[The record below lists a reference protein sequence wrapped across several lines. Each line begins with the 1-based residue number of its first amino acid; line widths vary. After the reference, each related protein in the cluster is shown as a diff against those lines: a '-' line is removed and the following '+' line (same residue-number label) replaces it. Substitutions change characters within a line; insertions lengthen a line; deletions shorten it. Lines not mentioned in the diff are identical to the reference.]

1 MNREPDLFIASRANE
16 HEPVHR
22 LNSMFFE
29 LLVAGISD
37 LHMIE
42 DENGWNLRIRTPV
55 GMQLY
60 RQISREEGVLYADKI
75 KTRCNISVT
84 ERIRPDDGR
93 FRLRYRLEGGEERSL
108 DVRVNVSH
116 SIRGDY
122 IVCRLLDQRKAA
134 VQIDSLGLPIHYVD
148 VIRQLNEEPR
158 GLFLVTGP
166 TGSGKTT
173 TLYAILN
180 MLNDGTRNILAIEN
194 PVEYMVPGI
203 QQFDVDGKNLT
214 FADQLR
220 AALRQDPDVI
230 LVGEI
235 RDQETADVAVQA
247 AATGHLVLS
256 TLHTNDALQSVF
268 RLMDL
273 GVDPKRLALTLNG
286 VAAQRLIPG
295 LDRSFGDPEMIPP
308 SEIDRIWLDLHGIAS
323 RNVTIPTPNHP
334 TKGVVPV
341 MELFIFDEMARFAV
355 ANGNFHELHK
365 LALKQPWYDT
375 LAQSGARAVF
385 EGRAHLNH
393 LKKIISST
401 GEKEHHKRILSQ
413 MVEDGNISMSEA
425 LSVIQEQTRMIL
437 SGQHKPVSHILNSMR
452 LHKMENDS
460 PEIEEMTE

>member
-1 MNREPDLFIASRANE
+1 MSREPDLFIPSRANE
-16 HEPVHR
+16 HEAVHR
-22 LNSMFFE
+22 LNSIFFE
-29 LLVAGISD
+29 LLEAGVSD

-42 DENGWNLRIRTPV
+42 DEEGWNLRIRTPV
-55 GMQLY
+55 GLQLY
-60 RQISREEGVLYADKI
+60 HHVSREEGRLYADKI

-84 ERIRPDDGR
+84 ERIRPEDGR
-93 FRLRYRLEGGEERSL
+93 FRLRYLLDTGDYRSL

-116 SIRGDY
+116 SVRGDY
-122 IVCRLLDQRKAA
+122 IVCRLLDQRKASI
-134 VQIDSLGLPIHYVD
+134 QIDSLGLPVHYVD
-148 VIRQLNEEPR
+148 AIRQLNEEPR

-180 MLNDGTRNILAIEN
+180 MLNDGTRNIIAIEN

-203 QQFDVDGKNLT
+203 QQFNVDGKNLT

-273 GVDPKRLALTLNG
+273 GIDPKRLALTLSG
-286 VAAQRLIPG
+286 VVAQRLIPG
-295 LDRSFGDPEMIPP
+295 LDRGFGEPEMVLP
-308 SEIDRIWLDLHGIAS
+308 SDIDQIWLDLHGIAS
-323 RNVTIPTPNHP
+323 KNVMIPHPNHP

-341 MELFIFDEMARFAV
+341 MELFIFDEMSRLAV
-355 ANGNFHELHK
+355 ANGKFDELND

-385 EGRAHLNH
+385 EGRAHLSH

-401 GEKEHHKRILSQ
+401 GEGEHHKRILSV
-413 MVEDGNISMSEA
+413 MVERGEISMMEA
-425 LSVIQEQTRMIL
+425 LAVTEEQSRMIL
-437 SGQHKPVSHILNSMR
+437 RGQRKPVSEILASLR
-452 LHKMENDS
+452 EAETAEVES
-460 PEIEEMTE
+460 